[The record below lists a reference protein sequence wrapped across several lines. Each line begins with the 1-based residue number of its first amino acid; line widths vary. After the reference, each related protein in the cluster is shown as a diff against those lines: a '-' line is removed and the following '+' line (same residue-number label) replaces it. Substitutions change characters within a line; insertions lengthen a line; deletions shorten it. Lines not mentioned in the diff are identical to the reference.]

1 MLFANTS
8 TVYAQKISLP
18 NNKVFTN
25 YLDSIK
31 RINNSNYFVIDS
43 LGLKEFSSLIKEK
56 KSLPSLYKGFQ
67 KRISEKDN
75 EIKLLN
81 IKIEEYLKNSK
92 RFDQAMK
99 TKDQNIWLNEKIYQA
114 EIKKIKSERNKAYII
129 GGGSIVFA
137 VLILIVN

>member
-8 TVYAQKISLP
+8 TVYAQKITIP
-18 NNKVFTN
+18 YKTFTN

-56 KSLPSLYKGFQ
+56 KALPSLYKGFQ
-67 KRISEKDN
+67 NRLSEKDN

-81 IKIEEYLKNSK
+81 KKIDEYLKNSNL
-92 RFDQAMK
+92 FEETIK

-137 VLILIVN
+137 LLILIVN